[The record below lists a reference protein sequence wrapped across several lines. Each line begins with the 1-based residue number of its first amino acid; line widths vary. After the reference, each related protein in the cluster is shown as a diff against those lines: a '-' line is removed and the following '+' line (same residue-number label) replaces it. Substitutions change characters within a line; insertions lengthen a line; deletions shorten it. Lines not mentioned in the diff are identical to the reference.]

1 VDFSYDVKIIQSH
14 PYFTLEPKRG
24 IVPANGCVDF
34 RITFNPVTLGSCTL
48 KLQLT
53 IGNKDASCIQSISR
67 ISLCMQ
73 SISAIPPDLYFNLL
87 FGHYGDVQVSTAL
100 FLSTVK

>member
-53 IGNKDASCIQSISR
+53 IGNKDASC
-67 ISLCMQ
+67 MQ